1 MKNASHTRQPIQK
14 IKTDISDPETRAVWE
29 TAQQAKAEV
38 ASWPAWKQSEDRRIA
53 KVRQE
58 IHDNE
63 RRYYA
68 LMLATLNRMTEGWR
82 PSIDEMYALLEQ
94 HNDLGRQAQKLQEWL
109 RPRILADAETR

>member
-14 IKTDISDPETRAVWE
+14 IKIDISDPETRAVNAHKATPARWGEHRDVWE
-29 TAQQAKAEV
+29 TVQR
-38 ASWPAWKQSEDRRIA
+38 SSEDRRIA

-58 IHDNE
+58 IQDNE

-68 LMLATLNRMTEGWR
+68 LMLATLNRMAEGWR

-94 HNDLGRQAQKLQEWL
+94 HNELGRQAQKLQEWL
-109 RPRILADAETR
+109 KPRMP